1 MEADPKFSLRSEE
14 TYYIELFF
22 VLNDLFFMKQLK

>member
-22 VLNDLFFMKQLK
+22 VLNDITSL